1 MAKTFLKRL
10 AASVAEFEEE
20 DLGIDYPNP
29 DDDEFDGVGFEPD
42 YDDYITE
49 EDLDLNEPEM
59 YVFNQINDYYKKGE
73 PARNQFAACIVENAS
88 WRELMPHVPEGL
100 RLGKF
105 LKHVY
110 NHAF

>member
-42 YDDYITE
+42 YDNDITE
-49 EDLDLNEPEM
+49 EDLNETEI
-59 YVFNQINDYYKKGE
+59 YIFEQISDYYKNGINS
-73 PARNQFAACIVENAS
+73 RNQFAACIVENAS